1 LLYFIANSNL
11 EQLIGEESEKLES
24 INNTCN
30 NTETQLTKIKKFVE
44 RGGSKEHI
52 LQYVDHTLQYIA
64 RQKCKYCE
72 ETAEEVNDD
81 DELYEFVQNI
91 KSPKPIE

>member
-1 LLYFIANSNL
+1 MLYFIANSNL

-24 INNTCN
+24 INNICN
-30 NTETQLTKIKKFVE
+30 ITETQLTKIKKRVK